1 MKFKVFFIS
10 LSIFLSINIGLWSV
24 SAETINFAEELQ
36 KSLIKGDING
46 AIELYKDIPEN
57 LKGDVDLR
65 ILEASLLLSAN
76 RLNEAKTIV
85 NELKKSGHN
94 TIEVMEVEAEIANAS
109 GNFTEIQ
116 NVTNALLKADPTNAT
131 ANLILGNRWA
141 LKKKYKLA
149 AEYYKKVIL
158 KENDNEDGLFGH
170 GQMNYYLGN
179 FKESKNSFEKLAEI
193 NPQSD
198 IAFQYLGKLAAESE
212 NYKTAIENIQK
223 AISLNPEN
231 SDYYIDLGNYSR
243 NLGRY
248 ADAEKAWTKAIN
260 LAPDYFLGYTYRA
273 GLYDEQNR
281 LQEAL
286 ADYKMVI
293 KTNPKYYFAF
303 EEIGIL
309 EFHME
314 NWEEARKYFSK
325 ANEISDSYAYKLM
338 ILATYIKQNKM
349 FEMKQL
355 SEKYMKPMDR
365 NSLEYKMIRLYHDQG
380 PMNAENAVIKDIE
393 KETNKNKRGKMKYY
407 LALYYDM
414 KGSKSVAAEYYNQI
428 TKMQTPMFFEY
439 RLAEW
444 ALPADLKNN

>member
-1 MKFKVFFIS
+1 MKFKVLVIS
-10 LSIFLSINIGLWSV
+10 LSIFLSMNIGLWSV

-36 KSLIKGDING
+36 KSLMNGDINS
-46 AIELYKDIPEN
+46 AISLYKDIPEN
-57 LKGDVDLR
+57 LKDDVDLK
-65 ILEASLLLSAN
+65 ILHASLLLSVN

-85 NELKKSGHN
+85 NELKNSGHN

-109 GNFTEIQ
+109 GKLADIQ
-116 NVTNALLKADPTNAT
+116 NATNALLKADPTNVT

-149 AEYYKKVIL
+149 CEYYKKVIL
-158 KENDNEDGLFGH
+158 KESDNEDGLFGY

-179 FKESKNSFEKLAEI
+179 LKESKTSFEKLAEV
-193 NPQSD
+193 NPESD

-212 NYKTAIENIQK
+212 NYKVAIENIQK
-223 AISLNPEN
+223 AINLNPEN

-281 LQEAL
+281 IQEAL
-286 ADYKMVI
+286 ADYKMVV

-309 EFHME
+309 EFHLE
-314 NWEEARKYFSK
+314 NWEEARNYFSK

-338 ILATYIKQNKM
+338 ILATYIKQNKN
-349 FEMKQL
+349 FENL
-355 SEKYMKPMDR
+355 
-365 NSLEYKMIRLYHDQG
+365 LLH
-380 PMNAENAVIKDIE
+380 
-393 KETNKNKRGKMKYY
+393 
-407 LALYYDM
+407 
-414 KGSKSVAAEYYNQI
+414 
-428 TKMQTPMFFEY
+428 
-439 RLAEW
+439 
-444 ALPADLKNN
+444 

>member
-1 MKFKVFFIS
+1 MKFKLFAVS
-10 LSIFLSINIGLWSV
+10 LSIFLSMNICLWSI

-36 KSLIKGDING
+36 KHLMAGDING
-46 AIELYKDIPEN
+46 AISLYKDIPEN
-57 LKGDVDLR
+57 LKDDVDLK
-65 ILEASLLLSAN
+65 ILESSLLLSVG
-76 RLNEAKTIV
+76 RLEEAKTIV
-85 NELKKSGHN
+85 NELKNSGNN
-94 TIEVMEVEAEIANAS
+94 TIEVMEVNAEIANAS
-109 GNFTEIQ
+109 GKLADIQ
-116 NVTNALLKADPTNAT
+116 KATDELLKADPANIT

-149 AEYYKKVIL
+149 CDYYRKVIL
-158 KENDNEDGLFGH
+158 KESSNEDGLFGY
-170 GQMNYYLGN
+170 GQMSYYLGN
-179 FKESKNSFEKLAEI
+179 LKESEKAFKKLAEV
-193 NPQSD
+193 NPESD
-198 IAFQYLGKLAAESE
+198 IAYQYLGKLAAEEE
-212 NYKTAIENIQK
+212 NYKLSIENIQK
-223 AISLNPEN
+223 AIALNPQN

-248 ADAEKAWTKAIN
+248 DDAEKAWTKSIE

-281 LQEAL
+281 TDEAL
-286 ADYKMVI
+286 ADYKMVV

-309 EFHME
+309 EFHKE

-325 ANEISDSYAYKLM
+325 ANEISESYAYKLM
-338 ILATYIKQNKM
+338 ILATYIKQGKT

-355 SEKYMKPMDR
+355 SEKYMKPLDR

-380 PMNAENAVIKDIE
+380 PVNAENAVAKDIE
-393 KETNKNKRGKMKYY
+393 KETSKNKKGKMKYY

-444 ALPADLKNN
+444 ALPANLKN

>member
-1 MKFKVFFIS
+1 MKFKVFAVS
-10 LSIFLSINIGLWSV
+10 LSIFLSMNICLWSI

-36 KSLIKGDING
+36 KHLMAGDING
-46 AIELYKDIPEN
+46 AISLYKDIPEN
-57 LKGDVDLR
+57 LKDDVDLK
-65 ILEASLLLSAN
+65 ILESSLLLSVG
-76 RLNEAKTIV
+76 RLEEAKTIV
-85 NELKKSGHN
+85 NELKNSGNN
-94 TIEVMEVEAEIANAS
+94 TIEVMEVNAEIANAS
-109 GNFTEIQ
+109 GKLADIQ
-116 NVTNALLKADPTNAT
+116 KATDELLKADPANVT

-149 AEYYKKVIL
+149 CDYYRKVIL
-158 KENDNEDGLFGH
+158 KESTNEDGLFGY
-170 GQMNYYLGN
+170 GQMSYYLGN
-179 FKESKNSFEKLAEI
+179 LKESEKAFKKLAEV
-193 NPQSD
+193 NPESD
-198 IAFQYLGKLAAESE
+198 IAYQYLGKLAAEEE
-212 NYKTAIENIQK
+212 NYKLSIENIQK
-223 AISLNPEN
+223 AIALNPQN
-231 SDYYIDLGNYSR
+231 SDYYIDLGNYYR

-248 ADAEKAWTKAIN
+248 DDAEKAWTKSIE

-281 LQEAL
+281 TDEAL
-286 ADYKMVI
+286 ADYKMVV

-309 EFHME
+309 EFHKE

-325 ANEISDSYAYKLM
+325 ANEISESYAYKLM
-338 ILATYIKQNKM
+338 ILATYIKQGKT

-355 SEKYMKPMDR
+355 SEKYMKPLDR

-380 PMNAENAVIKDIE
+380 PVNAENAVAKDIE
-393 KETNKNKRGKMKYY
+393 KETSKNKKGKMKYY

-444 ALPADLKNN
+444 ALPANLKN

>member
-1 MKFKVFFIS
+1 MKFKVFAVS
-10 LSIFLSINIGLWSV
+10 LSIFLSMNICLWSI

-36 KSLIKGDING
+36 KHLMAGDING
-46 AIELYKDIPEN
+46 AISLYKDIPEN
-57 LKGDVDLR
+57 LKDDVDLK
-65 ILEASLLLSAN
+65 ILESSLLLSVG
-76 RLNEAKTIV
+76 RLEEAKTIV
-85 NELKKSGHN
+85 NELKNSGNN
-94 TIEVMEVEAEIANAS
+94 TIEVMEVNAEIANAS
-109 GNFTEIQ
+109 GKLADIQ
-116 NVTNALLKADPTNAT
+116 KATDELLKADPANVT

-149 AEYYKKVIL
+149 CDYYRKVIL
-158 KENDNEDGLFGH
+158 KESTNEDGLFGY
-170 GQMNYYLGN
+170 GQMSYYLGN
-179 FKESKNSFEKLAEI
+179 LKESEKAFKKLAEV
-193 NPQSD
+193 NPESD
-198 IAFQYLGKLAAESE
+198 IAYQYLGKLAAEEE
-212 NYKTAIENIQK
+212 NYKLSIEYIQK
-223 AISLNPEN
+223 AIALNPQN

-248 ADAEKAWTKAIN
+248 DDAEKAWTKSIE

-281 LQEAL
+281 TDEAL
-286 ADYKMVI
+286 ADYKMVV

-309 EFHME
+309 EFHKE

-325 ANEISDSYAYKLM
+325 ANEISESYAYKLM
-338 ILATYIKQNKM
+338 ILATYIKQGKT

-355 SEKYMKPMDR
+355 SEKYMKPLDR

-380 PMNAENAVIKDIE
+380 PVNAENAVAKDIE
-393 KETNKNKRGKMKYY
+393 KETSKNKKGKMKYY

-444 ALPADLKNN
+444 ALPANLKN

>member
-1 MKFKVFFIS
+1 MKFKVFAVS
-10 LSIFLSINIGLWSV
+10 LSIFLSMNICLWSI

-36 KSLIKGDING
+36 KHLMAGDING
-46 AIELYKDIPEN
+46 AISLYKDIPEN
-57 LKGDVDLR
+57 LKDDVDLK
-65 ILEASLLLSAN
+65 ILESSLLLSVG
-76 RLNEAKTIV
+76 RLEEAKTIV
-85 NELKKSGHN
+85 NELKNSGNN
-94 TIEVMEVEAEIANAS
+94 TIEVMEVNAEIANAS
-109 GNFTEIQ
+109 GKLADIQ
-116 NVTNALLKADPTNAT
+116 KATDELLKADPANVT

-149 AEYYKKVIL
+149 CDYYRKVIL
-158 KENDNEDGLFGH
+158 KESTNEDGLFGY
-170 GQMNYYLGN
+170 GQMSYYLGN
-179 FKESKNSFEKLAEI
+179 LKESEKAFKKLAEV
-193 NPQSD
+193 NPESD
-198 IAFQYLGKLAAESE
+198 IAYQYLGKLAAEEE
-212 NYKTAIENIQK
+212 NYKLSIENIQK
-223 AISLNPEN
+223 AIALNPQN

-248 ADAEKAWTKAIN
+248 DDAEKAWTKSIE

-281 LQEAL
+281 TDEAL
-286 ADYKMVI
+286 ADYKMVV

-309 EFHME
+309 EFHKE

-325 ANEISDSYAYKLM
+325 ANEISESYAYKLM
-338 ILATYIKQNKM
+338 ILATYIKQGKT

-355 SEKYMKPMDR
+355 SEKYMKPLDR
-365 NSLEYKMIRLYHDQG
+365 NSLEYKMLRLYHDQG
-380 PMNAENAVIKDIE
+380 PVNAENAVAKDIE
-393 KETNKNKRGKMKYY
+393 KETSKNKKGKMKYY

-444 ALPADLKNN
+444 ALPANLKN

>member
-1 MKFKVFFIS
+1 MKFKVFVIS
-10 LSIFLSINIGLWSV
+10 LSIFLSMNICLWSI

-36 KSLIKGDING
+36 KRLMGGDIDG
-46 AIELYKDIPEN
+46 AISLYKDIPDN
-57 LKGDVDLR
+57 LKDDVDLK
-65 ILEASLLLSAN
+65 ILEASLLLSVN
-76 RLNEAKTIV
+76 RLTEAKTIV

-94 TIEVMEVEAEIANAS
+94 TVEVMEVDAEIANAS
-109 GNFTEIQ
+109 GKLADIQ
-116 NVTNALLKADPTNAT
+116 NATNALLKADPINVT
-131 ANLILGNRWA
+131 ANLILANRWA

-149 AEYYKKVIL
+149 CDYYRKVIQ
-158 KENDNEDGLFGH
+158 KESDNEDGLFGY

-179 FKESKNSFEKLAEI
+179 LKESRKSFEKLAEI
-193 NPQSD
+193 APENS
-198 IAFQYLGKLAAESE
+198 IVFQYMGKLAAEEE
-212 NYKTAIENIQK
+212 NYKIAIENIQK
-223 AISLNPEN
+223 AIDLNPEN
-231 SDYYIDLGNYSR
+231 SDYYIDLGNYYR

-248 ADAEKAWTKAIN
+248 ADAEKAWTKSIN

-273 GLYDEQNR
+273 GLYDEQNKIE
-281 LQEAL
+281 EAL
-286 ADYKMVI
+286 ADYKMVV

-325 ANEISDSYAYKLM
+325 ANEISESYAYKLM
-338 ILATYIKQNKM
+338 ILATYIKQGKT

-355 SEKYMKPMDR
+355 SEKYMKPLDR

-380 PMNAENAVIKDIE
+380 PMNAENAIAKDIE
-393 KETNKNKRGKMKYY
+393 KETNKNKKGKMKYY

-428 TKMQTPMFFEY
+428 TKLQTPMFFEY

-444 ALPADLKNN
+444 ALPADLKK

>member
-46 AIELYKDIPEN
+46 AIELYKNIPEN

-158 KENDNEDGLFGH
+158 KENDNEDGLFGY

-365 NSLEYKMIRLYHDQG
+365 NSLEYKMIRLYHDHG

>member
-10 LSIFLSINIGLWSV
+10 LSIFLSMNIGLWSV

-57 LKGDVDLR
+57 LKDDVDLR
-65 ILEASLLLSAN
+65 ILEASLLLSAG
-76 RLNEAKTIV
+76 RLDEAKMIV
-85 NELKKSGHN
+85 SELKKSGHN

-109 GNFTEIQ
+109 GKLADVQ
-116 NVTNALLKADPTNAT
+116 NVTNALLKADPTNVT

-149 AEYYKKVIL
+149 ADYYKKVIL
-158 KENDNEDGLFGH
+158 KESDNEDGLFGY

-179 FKESKNSFEKLAEI
+179 FKESKNSFEKLVQV

-212 NYKTAIENIQK
+212 NYKAATENIQK

-243 NLGRY
+243 SLGRY
-248 ADAEKAWTKAIN
+248 ADAEKAWTKAID

-314 NWEEARKYFSK
+314 NWEEARKYFTK

-393 KETNKNKRGKMKYY
+393 KETSKNKRGKMKYY

-444 ALPADLKNN
+444 ALPTNLQK

>member
-1 MKFKVFFIS
+1 MKFKVFAVS
-10 LSIFLSINIGLWSV
+10 LSIFLSMNICLWSI

-36 KSLIKGDING
+36 KHLMAGDING
-46 AIELYKDIPEN
+46 AISLYKDIPEN
-57 LKGDVDLR
+57 LKDDVDLK
-65 ILEASLLLSAN
+65 ILESSLLLSVG
-76 RLNEAKTIV
+76 RLEEAKTIV
-85 NELKKSGHN
+85 NELKNSGNN
-94 TIEVMEVEAEIANAS
+94 TIEVMEVNAEIANAS
-109 GNFTEIQ
+109 GKLADIQ
-116 NVTNALLKADPTNAT
+116 KATDELLKADPANIT

-149 AEYYKKVIL
+149 CDYYRKVIL
-158 KENDNEDGLFGH
+158 KESSNEDGLFGY
-170 GQMNYYLGN
+170 GQMSYYLGN
-179 FKESKNSFEKLAEI
+179 LKESEKAFKKLAEV
-193 NPQSD
+193 NPESD
-198 IAFQYLGKLAAESE
+198 IAYQYLGKLAAEEE
-212 NYKTAIENIQK
+212 NYKLSIENIQK
-223 AISLNPEN
+223 AIALNPQN

-248 ADAEKAWTKAIN
+248 DDAEKAWTKSIE

-281 LQEAL
+281 TDEAL
-286 ADYKMVI
+286 ADYKMVV

-309 EFHME
+309 EFHKE

-325 ANEISDSYAYKLM
+325 ANEISESYAYKLM
-338 ILATYIKQNKM
+338 ILATYIKQGKT

-355 SEKYMKPMDR
+355 SEKYMKPLDR

-380 PMNAENAVIKDIE
+380 PVNAENAVAKDIE
-393 KETNKNKRGKMKYY
+393 KETSKNKKGKMKYY

-444 ALPADLKNN
+444 ALPANLKN

>member
-1 MKFKVFFIS
+1 MKFKVFAVS
-10 LSIFLSINIGLWSV
+10 LSIFLSMNICLWSI

-36 KSLIKGDING
+36 KHLMAGDING
-46 AIELYKDIPEN
+46 AISLYKDIPEN
-57 LKGDVDLR
+57 LKDDVDLK
-65 ILEASLLLSAN
+65 ILESSLLLSVG
-76 RLNEAKTIV
+76 RLEEAKTIV
-85 NELKKSGHN
+85 NELKNSGNN
-94 TIEVMEVEAEIANAS
+94 TIEVMEVNAEIANAS
-109 GNFTEIQ
+109 GKLADIQ
-116 NVTNALLKADPTNAT
+116 KATDELLKADPANVT

-149 AEYYKKVIL
+149 CDYYRKVIL
-158 KENDNEDGLFGH
+158 KESTNEDGLFGY
-170 GQMNYYLGN
+170 GQMSYYLGN
-179 FKESKNSFEKLAEI
+179 LKESEKAFKKLAEV
-193 NPQSD
+193 NPESD
-198 IAFQYLGKLAAESE
+198 IAYQYLGKLAAEEE
-212 NYKTAIENIQK
+212 NYKLSIENIQK
-223 AISLNPEN
+223 AIALNPQN

-248 ADAEKAWTKAIN
+248 DDAEKAWTKSIE

-281 LQEAL
+281 TDEAL
-286 ADYKMVI
+286 ADYKMVV

-309 EFHME
+309 EFHKE

-325 ANEISDSYAYKLM
+325 ANEISESYAYKLM
-338 ILATYIKQNKM
+338 ILATYIKQGKT

-355 SEKYMKPMDR
+355 SEKYMKPLDR

-380 PMNAENAVIKDIE
+380 PVNAENAVAKDVE
-393 KETNKNKRGKMKYY
+393 KETSKNKKGKMKYY

-444 ALPADLKNN
+444 ALPANLKN

>member
-1 MKFKVFFIS
+1 MKFKVFAVS
-10 LSIFLSINIGLWSV
+10 LSIFLSMNICLWSI

-36 KSLIKGDING
+36 KHLMAGDING
-46 AIELYKDIPEN
+46 AISLYKDIPEN
-57 LKGDVDLR
+57 LKDDVDLK
-65 ILEASLLLSAN
+65 ILESSLLLSVG
-76 RLNEAKTIV
+76 RLEEAKTIV
-85 NELKKSGHN
+85 NELKNSGNN
-94 TIEVMEVEAEIANAS
+94 TIEVMEVNAEIANAS
-109 GNFTEIQ
+109 GKLADIQ
-116 NVTNALLKADPTNAT
+116 KATDELLKADPANVT

-149 AEYYKKVIL
+149 CDYYRKVIS
-158 KENDNEDGLFGH
+158 KESTNEDGLFGY
-170 GQMNYYLGN
+170 GQMSYYLGN
-179 FKESKNSFEKLAEI
+179 LKESEKAFKKLAEV
-193 NPQSD
+193 NPESD
-198 IAFQYLGKLAAESE
+198 IAYQYLGKLAAEEE
-212 NYKTAIENIQK
+212 NYKLSIENIQK
-223 AISLNPEN
+223 AIALNPQN

-248 ADAEKAWTKAIN
+248 DDAEKAWTKSIE

-281 LQEAL
+281 TDEAL
-286 ADYKMVI
+286 ADYKMVV

-309 EFHME
+309 EFHKE

-325 ANEISDSYAYKLM
+325 ANEISESYAYKLM
-338 ILATYIKQNKM
+338 ILATYIKQGKT

-355 SEKYMKPMDR
+355 SEKYMKPLDR

-380 PMNAENAVIKDIE
+380 PVNAENAVAKDIE
-393 KETNKNKRGKMKYY
+393 KETSKNKKGKMKYY

-444 ALPADLKNN
+444 ALPANLKN

>member
-158 KENDNEDGLFGH
+158 KENDNEDGLFGY

-223 AISLNPEN
+223 AIGLNPEN

-314 NWEEARKYFSK
+314 NWEEARKYFTK

-393 KETNKNKRGKMKYY
+393 KETNKSKRGKMKYY

>member
-1 MKFKVFFIS
+1 MKFKVLVIS
-10 LSIFLSINIGLWSV
+10 LSIFLSMNIGLWSV

-36 KSLIKGDING
+36 KSLMNGDINS
-46 AIELYKDIPEN
+46 AISLYKDIPEN
-57 LKGDVDLR
+57 LKDDVDLK
-65 ILEASLLLSAN
+65 ILHASLLLSVN

-85 NELKKSGHN
+85 NELKNSGHN

-109 GNFTEIQ
+109 GKLADIQ
-116 NVTNALLKADPTNAT
+116 NATNALLKADPTNVT

-149 AEYYKKVIL
+149 CEYYKKVIL
-158 KENDNEDGLFGH
+158 KERDNEDGLFGY

-179 FKESKNSFEKLAEI
+179 LKESKTSFEKLAEV
-193 NPQSD
+193 NPESD

-212 NYKTAIENIQK
+212 NYKVAIENIQK
-223 AISLNPEN
+223 AINLNPEN

-281 LQEAL
+281 IQEAL
-286 ADYKMVI
+286 ADYKMVV

-309 EFHME
+309 EFHLE
-314 NWEEARKYFSK
+314 NWEEARNYFSK

-338 ILATYIKQNKM
+338 ILATYIKQNKK

-355 SEKYMKPMDR
+355 SEKYMKPLDR

-380 PMNAENAVIKDIE
+380 PVNAENAIIKDIE
-393 KETNKNKRGKMKYY
+393 KETDKNKKGKMKYY
-407 LALYYDM
+407 LALYYEM

-444 ALPADLKNN
+444 ALPADLKK

>member
-1 MKFKVFFIS
+1 MKFKVFAVS
-10 LSIFLSINIGLWSV
+10 LSIFLSMNICLWSI

-36 KSLIKGDING
+36 KHLMAGDING
-46 AIELYKDIPEN
+46 AISLYKDIPEN
-57 LKGDVDLR
+57 LKDDVDLK
-65 ILEASLLLSAN
+65 ILESSLLLSVG
-76 RLNEAKTIV
+76 RLEEAKTIV
-85 NELKKSGHN
+85 NELKNSGNN
-94 TIEVMEVEAEIANAS
+94 TIEVMEVNAEIANAS
-109 GNFTEIQ
+109 GKLADIQ
-116 NVTNALLKADPTNAT
+116 KATDELLKADPANIT

-149 AEYYKKVIL
+149 CDYYRKVIL
-158 KENDNEDGLFGH
+158 KESSNEDGLFGY
-170 GQMNYYLGN
+170 GQMSYYLGN
-179 FKESKNSFEKLAEI
+179 LKESEKAFKKLAEV
-193 NPQSD
+193 NPESD
-198 IAFQYLGKLAAESE
+198 IAYQYLGKLAAEEE
-212 NYKTAIENIQK
+212 NYKLSIENIQK
-223 AISLNPEN
+223 AIALNPQN

-248 ADAEKAWTKAIN
+248 DDAEKAWTKSIE

-281 LQEAL
+281 TDEAL
-286 ADYKMVI
+286 ADYKMVV

-309 EFHME
+309 EFHKE

-325 ANEISDSYAYKLM
+325 ANEISESYAYKLM
-338 ILATYIKQNKM
+338 ILATYIKQGKT

-355 SEKYMKPMDR
+355 SEKYMKPLDR

-380 PMNAENAVIKDIE
+380 PVNAENAVAKDIE
-393 KETNKNKRGKMKYY
+393 KETSKNKKGKMKYY

-439 RLAEW
+439 RLTEW
-444 ALPADLKNN
+444 ALPANLKN

>member
-1 MKFKVFFIS
+1 MKFKVFAVS
-10 LSIFLSINIGLWSV
+10 LSIFLSMNICLWSI

-36 KSLIKGDING
+36 KHLMAGDING
-46 AIELYKDIPEN
+46 AISLYKDIPEN
-57 LKGDVDLR
+57 LKDDVDLK
-65 ILEASLLLSAN
+65 ILESSLLLSVG
-76 RLNEAKTIV
+76 RLEEAKTIV
-85 NELKKSGHN
+85 NELKNSGNN
-94 TIEVMEVEAEIANAS
+94 TIEVMEVNAEIANAS
-109 GNFTEIQ
+109 GKLADIQ
-116 NVTNALLKADPTNAT
+116 KATDELLKADPANVT

-149 AEYYKKVIL
+149 CDYYRKVIS
-158 KENDNEDGLFGH
+158 KESTNEDGLFGY
-170 GQMNYYLGN
+170 GQMSYYLGN
-179 FKESKNSFEKLAEI
+179 LKESEKAFKKLAEV
-193 NPQSD
+193 NPESD
-198 IAFQYLGKLAAESE
+198 IAYQYLGKLAAEEE
-212 NYKTAIENIQK
+212 NYKLSIENIQK
-223 AISLNPEN
+223 AIALNPQN

-248 ADAEKAWTKAIN
+248 DDAEKAWTKSIE

-281 LQEAL
+281 TDEAL
-286 ADYKMVI
+286 ADYKMVV

-309 EFHME
+309 EFHKE

-325 ANEISDSYAYKLM
+325 ANEISESYAYKLM
-338 ILATYIKQNKM
+338 ILATYIKQGKT

-355 SEKYMKPMDR
+355 SEKYMKSLDR

-380 PMNAENAVIKDIE
+380 PVNAENAVAKDIE
-393 KETNKNKRGKMKYY
+393 KETSKNKKGKMKYY

-444 ALPADLKNN
+444 ALPANLKN

>member
-1 MKFKVFFIS
+1 MKFKVFAVS
-10 LSIFLSINIGLWSV
+10 LSIFLSMNICLWSI

-36 KSLIKGDING
+36 KHLMAGDING
-46 AIELYKDIPEN
+46 AISLYKDIPEN
-57 LKGDVDLR
+57 LKDDVDLK
-65 ILEASLLLSAN
+65 ILESSLLLSVG
-76 RLNEAKTIV
+76 RLEEAKTIV
-85 NELKKSGHN
+85 NELKNSGNN
-94 TIEVMEVEAEIANAS
+94 TIEVMEVNAEIANAS
-109 GNFTEIQ
+109 GKLADIQ
-116 NVTNALLKADPTNAT
+116 KATDELLKADPANVT

-149 AEYYKKVIL
+149 CDYYRKVIS
-158 KENDNEDGLFGH
+158 KESTNEDGLFGY
-170 GQMNYYLGN
+170 GQMSYYLGN
-179 FKESKNSFEKLAEI
+179 LKESEKAFKKLAEV
-193 NPQSD
+193 NPESD
-198 IAFQYLGKLAAESE
+198 IAYQYLGKLAAEEE
-212 NYKTAIENIQK
+212 NYKLSIENIQK
-223 AISLNPEN
+223 AIALNPQN

-248 ADAEKAWTKAIN
+248 DDAEKAWTKSIE

-281 LQEAL
+281 TDEAL
-286 ADYKMVI
+286 ADYKMVV

-309 EFHME
+309 EFHKE

-325 ANEISDSYAYKLM
+325 ANEISESYAYKLM
-338 ILATYIKQNKM
+338 ILATYIKQGKT

-355 SEKYMKPMDR
+355 SEKYMKPLDR
-365 NSLEYKMIRLYHDQG
+365 NSLEYKMLRLYHDQG
-380 PMNAENAVIKDIE
+380 PVNAENAVAKDIE
-393 KETNKNKRGKMKYY
+393 KETSKNKKGKMKYY

-444 ALPADLKNN
+444 ALPANLKN

>member
-57 LKGDVDLR
+57 LKDDVDLR

-158 KENDNEDGLFGH
+158 KENDNEDGLFGY
-170 GQMNYYLGN
+170 GQMSYYLGN
-179 FKESKNSFEKLAEI
+179 FKESKNTFEKLVEI

-223 AISLNPEN
+223 AIGLNPEN

-248 ADAEKAWTKAIN
+248 TDAEKAWTKAIN

-314 NWEEARKYFSK
+314 NWEEARKYFTK

-393 KETNKNKRGKMKYY
+393 KETDKNKRGKMKYY

>member
-1 MKFKVFFIS
+1 MKFKVFAVS
-10 LSIFLSINIGLWSV
+10 LSIFLSMNICLWSI

-36 KSLIKGDING
+36 KHLMAGDING
-46 AIELYKDIPEN
+46 AISLYKDIPEN
-57 LKGDVDLR
+57 LKNDVDLK
-65 ILEASLLLSAN
+65 ILESSLLLSVG
-76 RLNEAKTIV
+76 RLEEAKTIV
-85 NELKKSGHN
+85 NELKNSGNN
-94 TIEVMEVEAEIANAS
+94 TIEVMEVNAEIANAS
-109 GNFTEIQ
+109 GKLADIQ
-116 NVTNALLKADPTNAT
+116 KATDELLKADPANIT

-149 AEYYKKVIL
+149 CDYYRKVIL
-158 KENDNEDGLFGH
+158 KESSNEDGLFGY
-170 GQMNYYLGN
+170 GQMSYYLGN
-179 FKESKNSFEKLAEI
+179 LKESEKAFKKLAEV
-193 NPQSD
+193 NPESD
-198 IAFQYLGKLAAESE
+198 IAYQYLGKLAAEEE
-212 NYKTAIENIQK
+212 NYKLSIENIQK
-223 AISLNPEN
+223 AIALNPQN

-248 ADAEKAWTKAIN
+248 DDAEKAWTKSIS

-281 LQEAL
+281 TDEAL
-286 ADYKMVI
+286 ADYKMVV

-309 EFHME
+309 EFHKE

-325 ANEISDSYAYKLM
+325 ANEISESYAYKLM
-338 ILATYIKQNKM
+338 ILATYIKQGKT

-355 SEKYMKPMDR
+355 SEKYMKPLDR

-380 PMNAENAVIKDIE
+380 PVNAENAVAKDIE
-393 KETNKNKRGKMKYY
+393 KETSKNKKGKMKYY

-444 ALPADLKNN
+444 AVPANLKN

>member
-1 MKFKVFFIS
+1 MKFKVFAVS
-10 LSIFLSINIGLWSV
+10 LSIFLSMNICLWSI

-36 KSLIKGDING
+36 KHLMAGDING
-46 AIELYKDIPEN
+46 AISLYKDIPEN
-57 LKGDVDLR
+57 LKDDVDLK
-65 ILEASLLLSAN
+65 ILESSLLLSVG
-76 RLNEAKTIV
+76 RLEEAKTIV
-85 NELKKSGHN
+85 NELKNSGNN
-94 TIEVMEVEAEIANAS
+94 TIEVMEVNAEIANAS
-109 GNFTEIQ
+109 GKLADIQ
-116 NVTNALLKADPTNAT
+116 KATDELLKADPANVT

-149 AEYYKKVIL
+149 CDYYRKVIL
-158 KENDNEDGLFGH
+158 KESTNEDGLFGY
-170 GQMNYYLGN
+170 GQMSYYLGN
-179 FKESKNSFEKLAEI
+179 LKESEKAFKKLAEV
-193 NPQSD
+193 NPESD
-198 IAFQYLGKLAAESE
+198 IAYQYLGKLAAEEE
-212 NYKTAIENIQK
+212 NYKLSIENIQK
-223 AISLNPEN
+223 AIALNPQN

-248 ADAEKAWTKAIN
+248 DDAEKAWTKSIE

-281 LQEAL
+281 TDEAL
-286 ADYKMVI
+286 ADYKMVV

-309 EFHME
+309 EFHKE

-325 ANEISDSYAYKLM
+325 ANEISESYAYKLM
-338 ILATYIKQNKM
+338 ILATYIKQGKT

-355 SEKYMKPMDR
+355 SEKYMKPLDR

-380 PMNAENAVIKDIE
+380 PVNAENAVAKDIE
-393 KETNKNKRGKMKYY
+393 KETSKNKKGKMKYY

-444 ALPADLKNN
+444 ALPANLKN

>member
-1 MKFKVFFIS
+1 MKFKVFAVS
-10 LSIFLSINIGLWSV
+10 LSIFLSMNICLWSI

-36 KSLIKGDING
+36 KHLMAGDING
-46 AIELYKDIPEN
+46 AISLYKDIPEN
-57 LKGDVDLR
+57 LKDDVDLK
-65 ILEASLLLSAN
+65 ILESSLLLSVG
-76 RLNEAKTIV
+76 RLEEAKTIV
-85 NELKKSGHN
+85 NELKNSGNN
-94 TIEVMEVEAEIANAS
+94 TIEVMEVNAEIANAS
-109 GNFTEIQ
+109 GKLANIQ
-116 NVTNALLKADPTNAT
+116 KATDELLKADPANVT

-149 AEYYKKVIL
+149 CDYYRKVIL
-158 KENDNEDGLFGH
+158 KESSNEDGLFGY
-170 GQMNYYLGN
+170 GQMSYYLGN
-179 FKESKNSFEKLAEI
+179 LKESEKAFKKLAEV
-193 NPQSD
+193 NPESD
-198 IAFQYLGKLAAESE
+198 IAYQYLGKLAAEEE
-212 NYKTAIENIQK
+212 NYKLSIENIQK
-223 AISLNPEN
+223 AIALNPQN

-248 ADAEKAWTKAIN
+248 DDAEKAWTKSIS

-281 LQEAL
+281 TDEAL
-286 ADYKMVI
+286 ADYKMVV

-309 EFHME
+309 EFHKE

-325 ANEISDSYAYKLM
+325 ANEISESYAYKLM
-338 ILATYIKQNKM
+338 ILATYIKQGKT

-355 SEKYMKPMDR
+355 SEKYMKPLDR

-380 PMNAENAVIKDIE
+380 PVNAENAIAKDIE
-393 KETNKNKRGKMKYY
+393 KETSKNKKGKMKYY

-444 ALPADLKNN
+444 ALPANLKN

>member
-1 MKFKVFFIS
+1 MKFKVFAVS
-10 LSIFLSINIGLWSV
+10 LSIFLSMNICLWSI

-36 KSLIKGDING
+36 KHLMAGDING
-46 AIELYKDIPEN
+46 AISLYKDIPEN
-57 LKGDVDLR
+57 LKDDVDLK
-65 ILEASLLLSAN
+65 ILESSLLLSVG
-76 RLNEAKTIV
+76 RLEEAKIIV
-85 NELKKSGHN
+85 NELKNSGNN
-94 TIEVMEVEAEIANAS
+94 TIEVMEVNAEIANAS
-109 GNFTEIQ
+109 GKLADIQ
-116 NVTNALLKADPTNAT
+116 KATDELLKADPANVT

-149 AEYYKKVIL
+149 CDYYRKVIL
-158 KENDNEDGLFGH
+158 KESTNEDGLFGY
-170 GQMNYYLGN
+170 GQMSYYLGN
-179 FKESKNSFEKLAEI
+179 LKESEKAFKKLAEV
-193 NPQSD
+193 NPESD
-198 IAFQYLGKLAAESE
+198 IAYQYLGKLAAEEE
-212 NYKTAIENIQK
+212 NYKLSIENIQK
-223 AISLNPEN
+223 AIALNPQN

-248 ADAEKAWTKAIN
+248 DDAEKAWTKSIE

-281 LQEAL
+281 TDEAL
-286 ADYKMVI
+286 ADYKMVV

-309 EFHME
+309 EFHKE

-325 ANEISDSYAYKLM
+325 ANEISESYAYKLM
-338 ILATYIKQNKM
+338 ILATYIKQGKT

-355 SEKYMKPMDR
+355 SEKYMKPLDR

-380 PMNAENAVIKDIE
+380 PVNAENAVAKDIE
-393 KETNKNKRGKMKYY
+393 KEISKNKKGKMKYY

-444 ALPADLKNN
+444 ALPANLKN

>member
-158 KENDNEDGLFGH
+158 KENDNEDGLFGY

-314 NWEEARKYFSK
+314 NWEEARKYFTK

>member
-1 MKFKVFFIS
+1 MKFKLFAVS
-10 LSIFLSINIGLWSV
+10 LSIFLSMNICLWSI

-36 KSLIKGDING
+36 KHLMAGDING
-46 AIELYKDIPEN
+46 AISLYKDIPEN
-57 LKGDVDLR
+57 LKDDVDLK
-65 ILEASLLLSAN
+65 ILESSLLLSVG
-76 RLNEAKTIV
+76 RLEEAKTIV
-85 NELKKSGHN
+85 NELKNSGNN
-94 TIEVMEVEAEIANAS
+94 TIEVMEVNAEIANAS
-109 GNFTEIQ
+109 GKLANIQ
-116 NVTNALLKADPTNAT
+116 KATDELLKADPANVT

-149 AEYYKKVIL
+149 CDYYRKVIL
-158 KENDNEDGLFGH
+158 KESSNEDGLFGY
-170 GQMNYYLGN
+170 GQMSYYLGN
-179 FKESKNSFEKLAEI
+179 LKESEKAFKKLAEV
-193 NPQSD
+193 NPESD
-198 IAFQYLGKLAAESE
+198 IAYQYLGKLAAEEE
-212 NYKTAIENIQK
+212 NYKLSIENIQK
-223 AISLNPEN
+223 AIALNPQN

-248 ADAEKAWTKAIN
+248 DDAEKAWTKSIS

-281 LQEAL
+281 TDEAL
-286 ADYKMVI
+286 ADYKMVV

-309 EFHME
+309 EFHKE

-325 ANEISDSYAYKLM
+325 ANEISESYAYKLM
-338 ILATYIKQNKM
+338 ILATYIKQGKT

-355 SEKYMKPMDR
+355 SEKYMKPLDR

-380 PMNAENAVIKDIE
+380 PVNAENAVAKDIE
-393 KETNKNKRGKMKYY
+393 KETSKNKKGKMKYY

-444 ALPADLKNN
+444 ALPANLKN

>member
-1 MKFKVFFIS
+1 MKFKVFAVS
-10 LSIFLSINIGLWSV
+10 LSIFLSMNICLWSI

-36 KSLIKGDING
+36 KHLMAGDING
-46 AIELYKDIPEN
+46 AISLYKDIPEN
-57 LKGDVDLR
+57 LKDDVDLK
-65 ILEASLLLSAN
+65 ILESSLLLSVG
-76 RLNEAKTIV
+76 RLEEAKIIV
-85 NELKKSGHN
+85 NDLKNSGNN
-94 TIEVMEVEAEIANAS
+94 TIEVMEVNAEIANAS
-109 GNFTEIQ
+109 GKLADIQ
-116 NVTNALLKADPTNAT
+116 KATDELLKADPANVT

-149 AEYYKKVIL
+149 CDYYRKVIL
-158 KENDNEDGLFGH
+158 KESTNEDGLFGY
-170 GQMNYYLGN
+170 GQMSYYLGN
-179 FKESKNSFEKLAEI
+179 LKESEKAFKKLAEV
-193 NPQSD
+193 NPESD
-198 IAFQYLGKLAAESE
+198 IAYQYLGKLAAEEE
-212 NYKTAIENIQK
+212 NYKLSIENIQK
-223 AISLNPEN
+223 AIALNPQN

-248 ADAEKAWTKAIN
+248 DDAEKAWTKSIE

-281 LQEAL
+281 TDEAL
-286 ADYKMVI
+286 ADYKMVV

-309 EFHME
+309 EFHKE

-325 ANEISDSYAYKLM
+325 ANEISESYAYKLM
-338 ILATYIKQNKM
+338 ILATYIKQGKT

-355 SEKYMKPMDR
+355 SEKYMKPLDR

-380 PMNAENAVIKDIE
+380 PVNAENAVAKDIE
-393 KETNKNKRGKMKYY
+393 KETSKNKKGKMKYY

-444 ALPADLKNN
+444 ALPANLKN

>member
-158 KENDNEDGLFGH
+158 KENDNEDGLFGY

-179 FKESKNSFEKLAEI
+179 FKES
-193 NPQSD
+193 
-198 IAFQYLGKLAAESE
+198 
-212 NYKTAIENIQK
+212 
-223 AISLNPEN
+223 
-231 SDYYIDLGNYSR
+231 
-243 NLGRY
+243 
-248 ADAEKAWTKAIN
+248 
-260 LAPDYFLGYTYRA
+260 
-273 GLYDEQNR
+273 
-281 LQEAL
+281 
-286 ADYKMVI
+286 VI
-293 KTNPKYYFAF
+293 
-303 EEIGIL
+303 
-309 EFHME
+309 
-314 NWEEARKYFSK
+314 
-325 ANEISDSYAYKLM
+325 
-338 ILATYIKQNKM
+338 
-349 FEMKQL
+349 
-355 SEKYMKPMDR
+355 
-365 NSLEYKMIRLYHDQG
+365 
-380 PMNAENAVIKDIE
+380 
-393 KETNKNKRGKMKYY
+393 
-407 LALYYDM
+407 
-414 KGSKSVAAEYYNQI
+414 
-428 TKMQTPMFFEY
+428 
-439 RLAEW
+439 
-444 ALPADLKNN
+444 

>member
-1 MKFKVFFIS
+1 MKFKVFAVS
-10 LSIFLSINIGLWSV
+10 LSIFLSMNICLWSV

-36 KSLIKGDING
+36 KHLMAGDING
-46 AIELYKDIPEN
+46 AISLYKDIPEN
-57 LKGDVDLR
+57 LKDDADLK
-65 ILEASLLLSAN
+65 ILEASLLLSVG
-76 RLNEAKTIV
+76 RLEEAKTIV
-85 NELKKSGHN
+85 NELKNSGCN
-94 TIEVMEVEAEIANAS
+94 TVEVMEVNAEIANAS
-109 GNFTEIQ
+109 GKLADIQ
-116 NVTNALLKADPTNAT
+116 KATDELLKADPTNVT

-149 AEYYKKVIL
+149 CEYYRKVIQ
-158 KENDNEDGLFGH
+158 KESDNEDGLFGY
-170 GQMNYYLGN
+170 GQMSYYLGN
-179 FKESKNSFEKLAEI
+179 IKESEKAFKKLAEV
-193 NPQSD
+193 NPRSD
-198 IAFQYLGKLAAESE
+198 IAYQYLGKLAAEDE
-212 NYKTAIENIQK
+212 NYKISIENIQK
-223 AISLNPEN
+223 AINLNPEN

-248 ADAEKAWTKAIN
+248 DDAEKAWTKAIN

-281 LQEAL
+281 TDEAL
-286 ADYKMVI
+286 ADYKMVV

-309 EFHME
+309 EFHKE

-325 ANEISDSYAYKLM
+325 ANEISESYAYKLM
-338 ILATYIKQNKM
+338 ILATYIKQGKT

-355 SEKYMKPMDR
+355 SEKYMKPLDR

-380 PMNAENAVIKDIE
+380 PMNAENAIAKDIE
-393 KETNKNKRGKMKYY
+393 KETSKNKKGKMKYY

-444 ALPADLKNN
+444 ALPADLKK

>member
-1 MKFKVFFIS
+1 MKLKLFFIS
-10 LSIFLSINIGLWSV
+10 LSIFLSMNLGLWSV

-36 KSLIKGDING
+36 KSLINGDING
-46 AIELYKDIPEN
+46 ALLLYKDMPEN
-57 LKGDVDLR
+57 LKDDVDLK

-76 RLNEAKTIV
+76 RPNEAKTIV
-85 NELKKSGHN
+85 NQLKNSGHN
-94 TIEVMEVEAEIANAS
+94 TIEVMEVDAEIANAS
-109 GNFTEIQ
+109 GKFADIQ
-116 NVTNALLKADPTNAT
+116 NATNALLKADPTNVT

-149 AEYYKKVIL
+149 GEYYKKVIL
-158 KENDNEDGLFGH
+158 KESDNEDGLFGY

-179 FKESKNSFEKLAEI
+179 LKESKNSFEKLIEV
-193 NPQSD
+193 NPHSD
-198 IAFQYLGKLAAESE
+198 IAFQYLGKLAAEAE
-212 NYKTAIENIQK
+212 NYKVAIENIQK
-223 AISLNPEN
+223 AIALNPEN

-273 GLYDEQNR
+273 GLYDEQNKIP
-281 LQEAL
+281 EAL
-286 ADYKMVI
+286 ADYKMVV

-314 NWEEARKYFSK
+314 NWEEARKYFAK

-355 SEKYMKPMDR
+355 SEKYMKPLDR

-380 PMNAENAVIKDIE
+380 PMNAENAIIKEIE

-439 RLAEW
+439 RLAER
-444 ALPADLKNN
+444 ALPADLKK

>member
-1 MKFKVFFIS
+1 MKFKVFAVS
-10 LSIFLSINIGLWSV
+10 LSIFLSMNICLWSI

-36 KSLIKGDING
+36 KHLMAGDING
-46 AIELYKDIPEN
+46 AISLYKDIPEN
-57 LKGDVDLR
+57 LKDDVDLK
-65 ILEASLLLSAN
+65 ILESSLLLSVG
-76 RLNEAKTIV
+76 RLEEAKTIV
-85 NELKKSGHN
+85 NELKNSGNN
-94 TIEVMEVEAEIANAS
+94 TIEVMEVNAEIANAS
-109 GNFTEIQ
+109 GKLADIQ
-116 NVTNALLKADPTNAT
+116 KATDELLKADPANVT

-149 AEYYKKVIL
+149 CDYYRKVIL
-158 KENDNEDGLFGH
+158 KESTNEDGLFGY
-170 GQMNYYLGN
+170 GQMSYYLGN
-179 FKESKNSFEKLAEI
+179 LKESEKAFKKLAEV
-193 NPQSD
+193 NPESD
-198 IAFQYLGKLAAESE
+198 IAYQYLGKLAAEEE
-212 NYKTAIENIQK
+212 NYKLSIENIQK
-223 AISLNPEN
+223 AIALNPQN

-248 ADAEKAWTKAIN
+248 NDAEKAWTKSIE

-281 LQEAL
+281 TDEAL
-286 ADYKMVI
+286 ADYKMVV

-309 EFHME
+309 EFHKE

-325 ANEISDSYAYKLM
+325 ANEISESYAYKLM
-338 ILATYIKQNKM
+338 ILATYIKQGKT

-355 SEKYMKPMDR
+355 SEKYMKPLDR

-380 PMNAENAVIKDIE
+380 PVNAENAVAKDIE
-393 KETNKNKRGKMKYY
+393 KETSKNKKGKMKYY

-444 ALPADLKNN
+444 ALPANLKN

>member
-1 MKFKVFFIS
+1 MKFKVFAVS
-10 LSIFLSINIGLWSV
+10 LSIFLSMNICLWSI

-36 KSLIKGDING
+36 KHLMAGDING
-46 AIELYKDIPEN
+46 AISLYKDIPEN
-57 LKGDVDLR
+57 LKDDVDLK
-65 ILEASLLLSAN
+65 ILESSLLLSVG
-76 RLNEAKTIV
+76 RLEEAKTIV
-85 NELKKSGHN
+85 NELKNSGNN
-94 TIEVMEVEAEIANAS
+94 TIEVMEVNAEIANAS
-109 GNFTEIQ
+109 GKLADIQ
-116 NVTNALLKADPTNAT
+116 KATDELLKADPTNVT

-149 AEYYKKVIL
+149 GDYYRKVIS
-158 KENDNEDGLFGH
+158 KESTNEDGLFGY
-170 GQMNYYLGN
+170 GQMSYYLGN
-179 FKESKNSFEKLAEI
+179 LKESEKAFKKLAEV
-193 NPQSD
+193 NPESD
-198 IAFQYLGKLAAESE
+198 IAYQYLGKLAAEEE
-212 NYKTAIENIQK
+212 NYKLSIENIQK
-223 AISLNPEN
+223 AIALNPQN

-248 ADAEKAWTKAIN
+248 DDAEKAWTKSIE

-281 LQEAL
+281 TDEAL
-286 ADYKMVI
+286 ADYKMVV

-309 EFHME
+309 EFHKE

-325 ANEISDSYAYKLM
+325 ANEISESYAYKLM
-338 ILATYIKQNKM
+338 ILATYIKQGKT

-355 SEKYMKPMDR
+355 SEKYMKPLDR

-380 PMNAENAVIKDIE
+380 PVNAENAVAKDIE
-393 KETNKNKRGKMKYY
+393 KETSKNKKGKMKYY

-444 ALPADLKNN
+444 ALPANLKN

>member
-1 MKFKVFFIS
+1 MKFKVFAVS
-10 LSIFLSINIGLWSV
+10 LSIFLSMNICLWSI

-36 KSLIKGDING
+36 KHLMAGDING
-46 AIELYKDIPEN
+46 AISLYKDIPEN
-57 LKGDVDLR
+57 LKDDVDLK
-65 ILEASLLLSAN
+65 ILESSLLLSVG
-76 RLNEAKTIV
+76 RLEEAKTIV
-85 NELKKSGHN
+85 DELKNSGNN
-94 TIEVMEVEAEIANAS
+94 TIEVMEVNAEIANAS
-109 GNFTEIQ
+109 GKLADIQ
-116 NVTNALLKADPTNAT
+116 KATDELLKADPANVT

-149 AEYYKKVIL
+149 GDYYRKVIL
-158 KENDNEDGLFGH
+158 KESTNEDGLFGY
-170 GQMNYYLGN
+170 GQMSYYLGN
-179 FKESKNSFEKLAEI
+179 LKESEKAFKKLAEV
-193 NPQSD
+193 NPESD
-198 IAFQYLGKLAAESE
+198 IAYQYLGKLAAEEE
-212 NYKTAIENIQK
+212 NYKLSIENIQK
-223 AISLNPEN
+223 AIALNPQN

-248 ADAEKAWTKAIN
+248 NDAEKAWTKSIE
-260 LAPDYFLGYTYRA
+260 LAPNYFLGYTYRA

-281 LQEAL
+281 TDEAL
-286 ADYKMVI
+286 ADYKMVV

-309 EFHME
+309 EFHKE

-325 ANEISDSYAYKLM
+325 ANEISESYAYKLM
-338 ILATYIKQNKM
+338 ILATYIKQGKT

-355 SEKYMKPMDR
+355 SEKYMKPLDR

-380 PMNAENAVIKDIE
+380 PVNAENAVAKDIE
-393 KETNKNKRGKMKYY
+393 KETSKNKKGKMKYY

-444 ALPADLKNN
+444 ALPANLKN

>member
-1 MKFKVFFIS
+1 MKFKVFAVS
-10 LSIFLSINIGLWSV
+10 LSIFLSMNICLWSI

-36 KSLIKGDING
+36 KHLMAGDING
-46 AIELYKDIPEN
+46 AISLYKDIPEN
-57 LKGDVDLR
+57 LKDDVDLK
-65 ILEASLLLSAN
+65 ILESSLLLSVG
-76 RLNEAKTIV
+76 RLEEAKTIV
-85 NELKKSGHN
+85 NELKNSGNN
-94 TIEVMEVEAEIANAS
+94 TIEVMEVNAEIANAS
-109 GNFTEIQ
+109 GKIADIQKATEE
-116 NVTNALLKADPTNAT
+116 LLKADPANVT

-149 AEYYKKVIL
+149 CDYYRKVIS
-158 KENDNEDGLFGH
+158 KESTNEDGLFGY
-170 GQMNYYLGN
+170 GQMSYYLGN
-179 FKESKNSFEKLAEI
+179 LKESEKAFKKLADV
-193 NPQSD
+193 NPESD
-198 IAFQYLGKLAAESE
+198 IAYQYLGKLAAEEE
-212 NYKTAIENIQK
+212 NYKLSIENIQK
-223 AISLNPEN
+223 AIALNPQN

-248 ADAEKAWTKAIN
+248 DDAEKAWTKSIE

-281 LQEAL
+281 TDEAL
-286 ADYKMVI
+286 ADYKMVV

-309 EFHME
+309 EFHKE

-325 ANEISDSYAYKLM
+325 ANEISESYAYKLM
-338 ILATYIKQNKM
+338 ILATYIKQGKT

-355 SEKYMKPMDR
+355 SEKYMKPLDR

-380 PMNAENAVIKDIE
+380 PVNAENAVAKDIE
-393 KETNKNKRGKMKYY
+393 KETSKNKKGKMKYY

-444 ALPADLKNN
+444 ALPANLKN

>member
-1 MKFKVFFIS
+1 MKFKVFAVS
-10 LSIFLSINIGLWSV
+10 LSIFLSMNICLWSI

-36 KSLIKGDING
+36 KHLMTGDING
-46 AIELYKDIPEN
+46 AISLYKDIPEN
-57 LKGDVDLR
+57 LKDDVDLK
-65 ILEASLLLSAN
+65 ILESSLLLSVG
-76 RLNEAKTIV
+76 RLEEAKTIV
-85 NELKKSGHN
+85 NELKNSGNN
-94 TIEVMEVEAEIANAS
+94 TIEVMEVNAEIANAS
-109 GNFTEIQ
+109 GKLADIQ
-116 NVTNALLKADPTNAT
+116 KATDELLKADPANVT

-149 AEYYKKVIL
+149 CDYYRKVIL
-158 KENDNEDGLFGH
+158 KESTNEDGLFGY
-170 GQMNYYLGN
+170 GQMSYYLGN
-179 FKESKNSFEKLAEI
+179 LKESEKAFKKLAEV
-193 NPQSD
+193 NPESD
-198 IAFQYLGKLAAESE
+198 IAYQYLGKLAAEEE
-212 NYKTAIENIQK
+212 NYKLSIENIQK
-223 AISLNPEN
+223 AIALNPQN

-248 ADAEKAWTKAIN
+248 NDAEKAWTKSIE

-281 LQEAL
+281 TDEAL
-286 ADYKMVI
+286 ADYKMVV

-309 EFHME
+309 EFHKE

-325 ANEISDSYAYKLM
+325 ANEISESYAYKLM
-338 ILATYIKQNKM
+338 ILATYIKQGKT

-355 SEKYMKPMDR
+355 SEKYMKPLDR

-380 PMNAENAVIKDIE
+380 PVNAENALAKDIE
-393 KETNKNKRGKMKYY
+393 KETSKNKKGKMKYY

-444 ALPADLKNN
+444 ALPANLKN

>member
-1 MKFKVFFIS
+1 MKFKVFAVS
-10 LSIFLSINIGLWSV
+10 LSIFLSMNICLWSI

-36 KSLIKGDING
+36 KHLMAGDING
-46 AIELYKDIPEN
+46 AISLYKDIPEN
-57 LKGDVDLR
+57 LKDDVDLK
-65 ILEASLLLSAN
+65 ILESSLLLSVG
-76 RLNEAKTIV
+76 RLEEAKIIV
-85 NELKKSGHN
+85 NELKNSGNN
-94 TIEVMEVEAEIANAS
+94 TIEVMEVNAEIANAS
-109 GNFTEIQ
+109 GKLADIQ
-116 NVTNALLKADPTNAT
+116 KATDELLKADPANVT

-149 AEYYKKVIL
+149 CDYYRKVIL
-158 KENDNEDGLFGH
+158 KESSNEDGLFGY
-170 GQMNYYLGN
+170 GQMSYYLGN
-179 FKESKNSFEKLAEI
+179 LKESEKAFKKLAEV
-193 NPQSD
+193 NPESD
-198 IAFQYLGKLAAESE
+198 IAYQYLGKLAAEEE
-212 NYKTAIENIQK
+212 NYKLSIENIQK
-223 AISLNPEN
+223 AIALNPQN

-248 ADAEKAWTKAIN
+248 DDAEKAWTKSIE

-281 LQEAL
+281 TDEAL
-286 ADYKMVI
+286 ADYKMVV

-309 EFHME
+309 EFHKE

-325 ANEISDSYAYKLM
+325 ANEISESYAYKLM
-338 ILATYIKQNKM
+338 ILATYIKQGKT

-355 SEKYMKPMDR
+355 SEKYMKPLDR

-380 PMNAENAVIKDIE
+380 PVNAENAVAKDIE
-393 KETNKNKRGKMKYY
+393 KETSKNKKGKMKYY

-444 ALPADLKNN
+444 ALPANLKN